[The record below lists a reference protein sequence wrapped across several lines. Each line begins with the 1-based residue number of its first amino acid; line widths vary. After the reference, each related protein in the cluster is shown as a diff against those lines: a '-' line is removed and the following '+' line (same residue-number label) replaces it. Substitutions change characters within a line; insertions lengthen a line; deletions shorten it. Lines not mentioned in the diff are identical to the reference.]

1 MAQGDRIEP
10 ICDLLMGAA
19 YADKELKDRERE
31 EVREMLADLSGSK
44 LTTELEDRI
53 KNFDPKAFDL
63 DKTAAA
69 FKSDTEDE
77 RRRLLFL
84 VAAINDADE
93 EVDFAEDEYLR
104 SLAKAL
110 DLPASALAGMTID
123 VEVEELREDFQ
134 KVRKGPAAAA
144 HQEGRVR
151 RRRYRLSATG
161 WSRTTSLDFG
171 NPSRIRTRRRSLR
184 ALARNRTEVCVGCSH
199 VPFLLGD
206 ECRSVDST
214 GIEPA
219 SQLCESRILPL
230 EYEPIGDPCRN

>member
-134 KVRKGPAAAA
+134 KVRKGPPPPPIKKG
-144 HQEGRVR
+144 E
-151 RRRYRLSATG
+151 
-161 WSRTTSLDFG
+161 
-171 NPSRIRTRRRSLR
+171 
-184 ALARNRTEVCVGCSH
+184 
-199 VPFLLGD
+199 
-206 ECRSVDST
+206 SVDVD
-214 GIEPA
+214 I
-219 SQLCESRILPL
+219 
-230 EYEPIGDPCRN
+230 D